1 MREGEDD
8 VGMVWDRRGRRAGPR
23 RITRLMA
30 GEARLAGCWLLARRV
45 ELCPKDAAITG
56 KGSSVNCKREEA
68 FAATALGECLS
79 WR

>member
-1 MREGEDD
+1 
-8 VGMVWDRRGRRAGPR
+8 
-23 RITRLMA
+23 MA